1 MAIGKWIVTQRGR
14 FTLRQAALCEG
25 EIKKWWISYRERA
38 IKRNQ
43 CLENPENPL
52 PLQPA
57 LVAYE
62 SSQP

>member
-1 MAIGKWIVTQRGR
+1 MSINMMTPA
-14 FTLRQAALCEG
+14 QAALCEG

-62 SSQP
+62 SSQPQVNL